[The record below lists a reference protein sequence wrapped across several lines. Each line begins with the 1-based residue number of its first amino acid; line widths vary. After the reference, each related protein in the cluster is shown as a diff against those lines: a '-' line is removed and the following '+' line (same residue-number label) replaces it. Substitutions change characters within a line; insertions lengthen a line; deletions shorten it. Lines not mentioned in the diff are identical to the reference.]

1 MCPPL
6 STNVKKKKK
15 IRQEKR
21 AVISPVFQD
30 QKNVVPSLTS
40 SSLTLSTNLA
50 NNPSCHVFPYT
61 DMTIYIPT
69 SSMSF
74 LFNTLFYQLQ
84 DPGVFITNMHLHHQ
98 TIVSLS
104 EGANRVLTTP
114 NAGGNSIWSETLS
127 VECLYRLFGAKVLY
141 TEMELLY
148 NHRSSPITDYAC
160 YFPTPNNNNNNN
172 NMVLGVS
179 VTRAMAYRSLLT
191 KKEATRLLIKKLKGV
206 LLSSQ
211 NVMNCR
217 FHCQILHIWVQ
228 TGREASLVKQAYL
241 KLPKYYYSNTV
252 VMIAIINCP
261 SLFFGDH
268 FKKN

>member
-1 MCPPL
+1 MYPI
-6 STNVKKKKK
+6 STNVKKK
-15 IRQEKR
+15 IRQGKI

-30 QKNVVPSLTS
+30 QKNAVPSLTS
-40 SSLTLSTNLA
+40 SLTLSTKLT
-50 NNPSCHVFPYT
+50 NNPSCHVIPYS
-61 DMTIYIPT
+61 DMTFYIPT

-74 LFNTLFYQLQ
+74 LFNTLFYQPQ

-98 TIVSLS
+98 TTVSLS

-127 VECLYRLFGAKVLY
+127 VECLYRLFGANVLY

-148 NHRSSPITDYAC
+148 SRRSSPITDYAC
-160 YFPTPNNNNNNN
+160 YFPTFSNNNKI
-172 NMVLGVS
+172 VLGVS

-206 LLSSQ
+206 IVSSQ

-217 FHCQILHIWVQ
+217 FHRQILHIWVQ
-228 TGREASLVKQAYL
+228 TGRDASLVKQAYL

-252 VMIAIINCP
+252 VMITIINCP

-268 FKKN
+268 FKNN